1 MMTEDD
7 INKYYNEWLKI
18 GRIYDKGNYFDIFK
32 TSDLLITD
40 SISFRAEYLPTLKP
54 IICPTKHG
62 SCKMNLLG
70 KKIIEGAYITHNNKE
85 LKQTIENLI
94 NNNDTLYNK
103 RKQIVEEIFGM
114 TFNSSE
120 NIISII
126 EKDIK

>member
-1 MMTEDD
+1 
-7 INKYYNEWLKI
+7 
-18 GRIYDKGNYFDIFK
+18 
-32 TSDLLITD
+32 
-40 SISFRAEYLPTLKP
+40 
-54 IICPTKHG
+54 
-62 SCKMNLLG
+62 MNLLG